1 MPILLHLGSG
11 GTDDLIMVAA
21 TIVAVIIT
29 TLVTWN
35 RTR

>member
-11 GTDDLIMVAA
+11 GLDDLIMAA
-21 TIVAVIIT
+21 VTIVAVVIT